1 MIQRMGIGLG
11 LIAFIAA
18 LFGAAQAGADTGKI
32 PIRVVVVTTFE
43 IGQDTGDT
51 PGEFQAWV
59 ERLALNEAL
68 PFPAGVRALRYNA
81 RKQVLGVVVGSGS
94 VNSAA
99 SIMALGLDPRFDLT
113 HAYWLVAGIAGI
125 NPHHGSVG
133 SAAWAQWVV
142 DRDLSHE
149 IDAREIPQDW
159 PAGVTPLNRSR
170 PYEAPPP
177 DPGIYSPNVY
187 RLNPSLTEWAY
198 QLTRNT
204 PLDDSADLKALRAH
218 YPDDPEAQTPPHVLR
233 GDEVSGMNW
242 WLGAI
247 MNKVAEDWMAYWTG
261 GQGVSTTTAM
271 EDSGVIRSLQLL
283 QQAGRV
289 NAQRIMV
296 LRTASN
302 YSVPGAGQT
311 AAQLLAAEEGHSGLS
326 AYLPALE
333 AAYRVGSPVVDALS
347 AGWDRY
353 RDRLPGG

>member
-1 MIQRMGIGLG
+1 
-11 LIAFIAA
+11 LIALTATI
-18 LFGAAQAGADTGKI
+18 LCAGAVAAKPTPAKI
-32 PIRVVVVTTFE
+32 TVRVVVVTTFE

-51 PGEFQAWV
+51 PGEFQTWV
-59 ERLALNEAL
+59 ERLPLSQTL
-68 PFPAGVRALRYNA
+68 PFPNGMRALRYNP
-81 RKQVLGVVVGSGS
+81 KKHVLGIVTGSGS

-125 NPHHGSVG
+125 NPHQGSVG
-133 SAAWAQWVV
+133 SAAWARWVV

-149 IDAREIPQDW
+149 IDAREIPKDW
-159 PAGVTPLNRSR
+159 TTGVTPLNRGR

-177 DPGIYSPNVY
+177 APGIYSPNAYPLNAALTDWAY
-187 RLNPSLTEWAY
+187 RLTKDV
-198 QLTRNT
+198 T
-204 PLDDSADLKALRAH
+204 LDDTADLKAIRAR
-218 YPDDPEAQTPPHVLR
+218 YPDDPQAMTPPRVLR

-242 WLGAI
+242 WLGAR
-247 MNKVAEDWMAYWTG
+247 MNTIAEDWMAYWTG

-283 QQAGRV
+283 QQSGRV
-289 NAQRIMV
+289 DASRVMV

-311 AAQLLAAEEGHSGLS
+311 PAELLAAEEGHAGLS

-333 AAYRVGSPVVDALS
+333 AAYRVGSRVVDALS
-347 AGWDRY
+347 GGWARY
-353 RDRLPGG
+353 RDKAP